1 MAYCNYTSLIYW
13 RKYFPTGNNEFHVM
27 LKDTAMETSVTVN
40 SASLFLCLDYKLMN
54 LNLSVVVLQN

>member
-13 RKYFPTGNNEFHVM
+13 RKCFPTGNNLFHVT

-40 SASLFLCLDYKLMN
+40 SASLFLCLDYTAIF
-54 LNLSVVVLQN
+54 NLSVVVLQN

>member
-13 RKYFPTGNNEFHVM
+13 RKYFPTGNNEFLFT

-40 SASLFLCLDYKLMN
+40 SASLFLCLDYTAIF
-54 LNLSVVVLQN
+54 NLSVVVLQN